1 MSDPAQNVS
10 TLLQSIDASAVG
22 REMHALATELYP
34 LCRSITGNGLRES
47 LGILQKRIPLALTEV
62 PSGTAVFDW
71 TVPSEWNIRDAFI
84 KNARGERVVDFR
96 KHNLHVVNY
105 SVPVNRRMTLAE
117 LRPHLFTLP
126 DQPDRIPYR
135 TSYYKETWGF
145 CLAHRDLERLT
156 DGEYEVVIDSTLAP
170 GNLTLGECFLPGET
184 AGEVLISCHTCHPSL
199 ANDNLS
205 GLSLATALA
214 CRLEGVSRR
223 LSYRFLFVPGTIGSI
238 TWLAL
243 NEAKVAN
250 IKHGLVLSCIGDAG
264 GFTYKKSRRG
274 EAPVDRAVQHVLKL
288 SPVPHRVL
296 DFIPYGYDE
305 RQYCSPGFNLAVGCL
320 MRSQNG
326 TFPEYHTSGD
336 NLEFIQPQFLGES
349 FATVLAVVEVLEK
362 NRRWLNLNPKC
373 EPRLGKRGLY
383 NSVGGTRAGAF
394 NEMALLWVLNF
405 SDGEHDLL
413 AIAERSGIAFTDLAR
428 AADMLAG
435 VGLLKPV
442 GA

>member
-1 MSDPAQNVS
+1 
-10 TLLQSIDASAVG
+10 LLQTLDAGAVG
-22 REMHALATELYP
+22 REMHTLATELFP
-34 LCRSITGNGLRES
+34 LCRSITGNGLRAT
-47 LGILQKRIPLALTEV
+47 LGILQKHIPLTLTEV

-71 TVPSEWNIRDAFI
+71 TVPNEWNIRDAWI
-84 KNARGERVVDFR
+84 KNAAGERVVDFR

-105 SVPVNRRMTLAE
+105 SVPVNRRMTLTE
-117 LRPHLFTLP
+117 LRPHLFSLP

-145 CLAHRDLERLT
+145 CLAHRDLERMPEG
-156 DGEYEVVIDSTLAP
+156 DYEVVIDSTLAP

-184 AGEVLISCHTCHPSL
+184 SDEVLFSCHTCHPSL

-205 GLSLATALA
+205 GLTLATALA
-214 CRLEGVSRR
+214 SRLAKIPRR

-243 NEAKVAN
+243 NEAKTAN
-250 IKHGLVLSCIGDAG
+250 IRHGLVLSCVGDAG

-274 EAPVDRAVQHVLKL
+274 SAVIDRALQQVLRKQ
-288 SPVPHRVL
+288 PVPHRVL

-336 NLEFIQPQFLGES
+336 NLDFIRAEHLGES
-349 FATVLAVVEVLEK
+349 FATVLATVEVLEK

-383 NSVGGTRAGAF
+383 NAVGGTRVGSF
-394 NEMALLWVLNF
+394 NEMALLWVLNL

-413 AIAERSGIAFTDLAR
+413 AIAERSGMAFTEIAR
-428 AADMLAG
+428 AAEMLAG
-435 VGLLKPV
+435 VGLLKPL
-442 GA
+442 AD